1 MTTPREL
8 VEGLQHNA
16 TASGNQQLE
25 QRLADTALW
34 FHENKDRIPRDDL
47 RKREDFLEKGFWCL
61 LEINVLLLQRLREE
75 RGSKM
80 LYLPA
85 GISARGDMR
94 KFG

>member
-8 VEGLQHNA
+8 INGLLQNA
-16 TASGNQQLE
+16 NVSGGQQLE

-34 FHENKDRIPRDDL
+34 FHENKERIPKDDL
-47 RKREDFLEKGFWCL
+47 RKRHEFLEKGFWCL

-75 RGSKM
+75 RGSKA
-80 LYLPA
+80 LYLPNSIAVA
-85 GISARGDMR
+85 GDVR

>member
-8 VEGLQHNA
+8 IEGLLHNA
-16 TASGNQQLE
+16 NVSGGQQLE

-47 RKREDFLEKGFWCL
+47 GKRHAFLEKGFWCL

-75 RGSKM
+75 RGSKN
-80 LYLPA
+80 LYLPSN
-85 GISARGDMR
+85 INVSGDVR